1 MVLAIQYKE
10 ERNFS
15 QMTLGFDTEILK
27 SSIDKKFNKE
37 KISSLEQLSIENA
50 INFFNVIIKFC
61 DGIFEKH
68 VTGLSGAEAYN
79 IFVGTVQDLSTLKEI
94 REKAEKLKLDL
105 DHINNEVQIPFTEKE
120 SLIEIINLIRTDNQS
135 HLSSNDFMP
144 REEIW
149 YL

>member
-1 MVLAIQYKE
+1 MVLIIKYKE

-27 SSIDKKFNKE
+27 SSINKKFNKE
-37 KISSLEQLSIENA
+37 TTSSLETLSVENA

-79 IFVGTVQDLSTLKEI
+79 IFVGAVQDLSTLKEI
-94 REKAEKLKLDL
+94 KEKAEKLKLDL
-105 DHINNEVQIPFTEKE
+105 EHINNEIPINLEEKE
-120 SLIEIINLIRTDNQS
+120 SLIEIINLIKTDNQS
-135 HLSSNDFMP
+135 YLSSNDFMP